1 MEDNQYKIFVY
12 GTLKSGNSTRGLD
25 GMSFNDG
32 TMEKVGI
39 AVTTESNFNMV
50 DLGAFPGVII
60 NGSHNISG
68 EVWQGDEDFLDLCDS
83 IEGHQRD
90 KHKNFY
96 HRDLVDTTEGKAYIY
111 HLDPW
116 YWSDYGDDYENV
128 DSITLSNNTLT
139 WNR

>member
-1 MEDNQYKIFVY
+1 MEKLIKIFVY

-25 GMSFNDG
+25 SPQFDHI
-32 TMEKVGI
+32 EKTKLGI
-39 AVTTESNFNMV
+39 ARTTGSKFNMV
-50 DLGAFPGVII
+50 ELGAFPGVVV
-60 NGSHNISG
+60 NGTHDILG
-68 EVWQGDEDFLDLCDS
+68 EVWEGGDDFLDLCDS
-83 IEGHQRD
+83 IEGHLKD
-90 KHKNFY
+90 KEDNFY
-96 HRDLVDTTEGKAYIY
+96 HRDKVDTTEGKAYLY

>member
-1 MEDNQYKIFVY
+1 MEETIKIFVY

-25 GMSFNDG
+25 SPQFADV
-32 TMEKVGI
+32 EKTKLGI
-39 AVTTESNFNMV
+39 AKTTSSKFNMV
-50 DLGAFPGVII
+50 DLGAFPGVVV
-60 NGSHNISG
+60 NGTHDILG
-68 EVWQGDEDFLDLCDS
+68 EVWEGGEDFEVLCDS
-83 IEGHQRD
+83 IEGHQKD
-90 KHKNFY
+90 KEDNFY
-96 HRDLVDTTEGKAYIY
+96 HRDLVETTEGKAYIY

>member
-1 MEDNQYKIFVY
+1 MEKTIKIFVY

-25 GMSFNDG
+25 GFGLEDV
-32 TMEKVGI
+32 EKRKLGI
-39 AVTTESNFNMV
+39 ASTTESKFNMV
-50 DLGAFPGVII
+50 DLGSFPGVVI
-60 NGSHNISG
+60 NGEYDIIG
-68 EVWQGDEDFLDLCDS
+68 EVWEGGEDFLDLCDS
-83 IEGHQRD
+83 IEGHQKD

-96 HRDLVDTTEGKAYIY
+96 HRDLVKTTEGPAYIY

-139 WNR
+139 WKR